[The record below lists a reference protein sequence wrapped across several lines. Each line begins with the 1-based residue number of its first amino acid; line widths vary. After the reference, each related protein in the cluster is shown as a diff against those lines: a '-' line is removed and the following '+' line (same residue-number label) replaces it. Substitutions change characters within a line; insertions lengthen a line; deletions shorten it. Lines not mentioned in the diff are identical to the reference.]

1 MRRREKAR
9 EEQAARAAKAALPRV
24 ESDPL
29 TCPHCGKPISRDAS
43 ALNAEKAESV
53 PNGDIRPSS
62 RKNPRGS
69 RSGF

>member
-9 EEQAARAAKAALPRV
+9 EEQAARAKAASVRV
-24 ESDPL
+24 ESSL
-29 TCPHCGKPISRDAS
+29 FCPHCGKPISRDAS

-62 RKNPRGS
+62 RKNPRGP